1 MEERSELEMSSVETQ
16 LLALYTE
23 RELLEREL
31 GTADPDEL
39 VQLVRR
45 LEGQLQRLDD
55 VLAEPAA
62 SPELP
67 AAPGQGFDW
76 SPVLERVGGEGPA
89 DVLAYLD
96 ERDVRLVA
104 LEARRQE
111 PAAGPAS
118 STPAPSTPAPSTPAS
133 SAAGSSL
140 PFGEVV
146 AGLRAMAGELCE
158 EFERSELAFE
168 GEIQGARWSLR
179 CSSGG
184 S

>member
-45 LEGQLQRLDD
+45 LEEQLQRLDD

-67 AAPGQGFDW
+67 AAPAQGFDW

-111 PAAGPAS
+111 PAAGS
-118 STPAPSTPAPSTPAS
+118 APSTPAPSTPAP

>member
-39 VQLVRR
+39 VQLVRK
-45 LEGQLQRLDD
+45 LEEQLQRLDD

-62 SPELP
+62 SPEQPTAL
-67 AAPGQGFDW
+67 ADRFDW

-104 LEARRQE
+104 LEARRSE
-111 PAAGPAS
+111 APAVAA
-118 STPAPSTPAPSTPAS
+118 TPAPSTPAPSAVG
-133 SAAGSSL
+133 ASL

>member
-39 VQLVRR
+39 VQLVRK
-45 LEGQLQRLDD
+45 LEEQLQRLDD

-62 SPELP
+62 SPEQP
-67 AAPGQGFDW
+67 AAQAEGFDW

-104 LEARRQE
+104 LEARRPE
-111 PAAGPAS
+111 APAIAAIAAPSAQS
-118 STPAPSTPAPSTPAS
+118 APAPS
-133 SAAGSSL
+133 AGSASL

>member
-39 VQLVRR
+39 VQLVRK
-45 LEGQLQRLDD
+45 LEEQLQRLDD
-55 VLAEPAA
+55 VLAEPAP
-62 SPELP
+62 SPEP
-67 AAPGQGFDW
+67 TAADAQGGDW

-104 LEARRQE
+104 LEARRAE
-111 PAAGPAS
+111 PMVSTAPSAAIPAS
-118 STPAPSTPAPSTPAS
+118 TVTSTVPSAG
-133 SAAGSSL
+133 GSSL

-146 AGLRAMAGELCE
+146 AGLRSMAAELCE

>member
-39 VQLVRR
+39 VQLVRK
-45 LEGQLQRLDD
+45 LEEQLQRLDD
-55 VLAEPAA
+55 VLAEPAS
-62 SPELP
+62 SP
-67 AAPGQGFDW
+67 AQVVDW
-76 SPVLERVGGEGPA
+76 SPVLERVGGDCPA

-104 LEARRQE
+104 LEASCQDPTTSAV
-111 PAAGPAS
+111 PATPPPTTAIDSAVDRAAS
-118 STPAPSTPAPSTPAS
+118 
-133 SAAGSSL
+133 SSL

-146 AGLRAMAGELCE
+146 AGLRSMAAELCE